1 MHNNLI
7 AGYFATKIIYNKI
20 KKRYY
25 WLKIYEDIKIY
36 VKSYNQYQKKRKS
49 RNKNELYNIKAI
61 KLFYQI
67 GIDIIG
73 LLSITSRRKK
83 YIIIAIDYFTKQAE
97 AKVLKEANANKVA
110 TFIYK
115 KIICRHR
122 YLRKIL
128 TNRRTHF
135 NNKMIEELI
144 KKFNIKHNFSTLY
157 HLKTNGLVERF
168 NKTLY
173 ELLAKLA
180 EERNN
185 WNQYI
190 VSLLF
195 AYNTSNK
202 I

>member
-1 MHNNLI
+1 
-7 AGYFATKIIYNKI
+7 
-20 KKRYY
+20 
-25 WLKIYEDIKIY
+25 
-36 VKSYNQYQKKRKS
+36 
-49 RNKNELYNIKAI
+49 
-61 KLFYQI
+61 
-67 GIDIIG
+67 
-73 LLSITSRRKK
+73 
-83 YIIIAIDYFTKQAE
+83 
-97 AKVLKEANANKVA
+97 
-110 TFIYK
+110 
-115 KIICRHR
+115 
-122 YLRKIL
+122 
-128 TNRRTHF
+128 
-135 NNKMIEELI
+135 MIEELI